1 MKLKFA
7 IFALAATA
15 LVAGRASA
23 VETGEVTGTTSGITK
38 VVQIKGMEKAPVA
51 LEKIAPVYPRELRA
65 RGIQGFATVDILVDS
80 TGRVV
85 ETSLVKA
92 THPEFGL
99 RALAAAKA
107 WKFEP
112 ATAQGKPITTRVQV
126 PFQFVMPQIAAMEK
140 QRR

>member
-1 MKLKFA
+1 MKFA
-7 IFALAATA
+7 ICAVAAVA

-23 VETGEVTGTTSGITK
+23 GTAEEVTGTTSGISK
-38 VVQIKGMEKAPVA
+38 VVRIKGMDKAPVV
-51 LEKIAPVYPRELRA
+51 LEKTAPVYPRELRE

-80 TGRVV
+80 SGRVV
-85 ETSLVKA
+85 EATVVKA
-92 THPEFGL
+92 THPDFG
-99 RALAAAKA
+99 AKAVAAAKA

-112 ATAQGKPITTRVQV
+112 ASAQGQPITTRVQV